1 VRKVRNVRKVLVTIH
16 IALLIAGIGLATAPA
31 IFGQAEKPAPVS
43 VLTVKGVINPVSS
56 EYLVEGI
63 ADAHEKG
70 YQAVIIEI
78 DTPGGLDDSMR
89 DIIKAMINTD
99 IPIIVYVHPSGAR
112 AASAGAFI
120 TIAADIAVMTP
131 GTNIGAASPVSIGEK
146 MDDTMK
152 AKVTNDSAAYIT
164 GLATNNNRN
173 AELARRMV
181 TEAIS
186 IPAEEALTENII
198 NFIAKDR
205 AQLIEMLDGKTIA
218 THKGDVTLNLKGA
231 DIVES
236 PMGFRFEFLYILSNP
251 NIAYIL
257 MMLGI
262 MGLYFE
268 LSNPGTILPG
278 VLGGIC
284 LVLAFY
290 SFQTLPVNYAGVLL
304 ILFAVLLF
312 ILEIKAPTHG
322 FLAIGGVIALFFGS
336 ILLFDTNVEFLKV
349 SIKVILPTVIG
360 VALFFVFVVT
370 LAVRAYRKKPTTG
383 EEGIRGEIGVAK
395 SRIDDQGGRV
405 FVHGEWWDATSDE
418 PIDEG
423 AKVEVIESKNLS
435 IKVRKL

>member
-1 VRKVRNVRKVLVTIH
+1 MGVILTVV
-16 IALLIAGIGLATAPA
+16 PA
-31 IFGQAEKPAPVS
+31 IFAQPEKPAPVS
-43 VLTVKGVINPVSS
+43 VLTVKGVINPVSA
-56 EYLVEGI
+56 EYLIEGI
-63 ADAHEKG
+63 TEARDKG
-70 YQAVIIEI
+70 YQAVIIEM

-89 DIIKAMINTD
+89 DIIQTMINTN
-99 IPIIVYVHPSGAR
+99 IPVIVYVHPSGAR

-120 TIAADIAVMTP
+120 TIAADFAVMTP
-131 GTNIGAASPVSIGEK
+131 GTNIGAASPVSLGET
-146 MDDTMK
+146 MDETMK
-152 AKVTNDSAAYIT
+152 AKVTNDAAAYIA
-164 GLATNNNRN
+164 GLATKNKKNV
-173 AELARRMV
+173 EIARRMV

-186 IPAEEALTENII
+186 IPSEEALSENII
-198 NFIAKDR
+198 DFIAKDR
-205 AQLIEMLDGKTIA
+205 TELISKLNGMTFA
-218 THKGDVTLNLKGA
+218 TTKGDFTLQLEGA
-231 DIVES
+231 DIIED

-312 ILEIKAPTHG
+312 ILEIKAATHG

-336 ILLFDTNVEFLKV
+336 ILLFDTKVEFLRV
-349 SIKVILPTVIG
+349 SMKVILPTVIG
-360 VALFFVFVVT
+360 VALFFVLVVT
-370 LAVRAYRKKPTTG
+370 LAIRAYRKKPTTG
-383 EEGIRGEIGVAK
+383 TEGILGEIGVAK

-405 FVHGEWWDATSDE
+405 FVHGEWWDAVSDE
-418 PIDEG
+418 PVPEG

-435 IKVRKL
+435 IKVKKI

>member
-1 VRKVRNVRKVLVTIH
+1 MGVILTVV
-16 IALLIAGIGLATAPA
+16 PA
-31 IFGQAEKPAPVS
+31 IFAQPEKPAPVS
-43 VLTVKGVINPVSS
+43 VLTVKGVINPVSA
-56 EYLVEGI
+56 EYLIEGI
-63 ADAHEKG
+63 TEARDKG
-70 YQAVIIEI
+70 YQAVIIEM

-89 DIIKAMINTD
+89 DIIQTMINTK
-99 IPIIVYVHPSGAR
+99 IPVIVYVHPSGAR

-120 TIAADIAVMTP
+120 TIAADFAVMTP
-131 GTNIGAASPVSIGEK
+131 GTNIGAASPVSLGET
-146 MDDTMK
+146 MDETMK
-152 AKVTNDSAAYIT
+152 SKVTNDAAAYIA
-164 GLATNNNRN
+164 GLATKNKKNV
-173 AELARRMV
+173 EIARRMV

-186 IPAEEALTENII
+186 IPSEEALSENII
-198 NFIAKDR
+198 DFIAKDR
-205 AQLIEMLDGKTIA
+205 TELISKLNGMTFA
-218 THKGDVTLNLKGA
+218 TTKGDFTLQLEGA
-231 DIVES
+231 DIIED

-268 LSNPGTILPG
+268 LSNPGAILPG

-312 ILEIKAPTHG
+312 ILEIKAATHG

-336 ILLFDTNVEFLKV
+336 ILLFDTKVEFLRV
-349 SIKVILPTVIG
+349 SMKVILPTVIG
-360 VALFFVFVVT
+360 VALFFVLVVT

-383 EEGIRGEIGVAK
+383 TEGILGEIGVAK
-395 SRIDDQGGRV
+395 SRIDEQGGRV
-405 FVHGEWWDATSDE
+405 FVHGEWWDAVSDE
-418 PIDEG
+418 PVPEG

-435 IKVRKL
+435 IKVKKI

>member
-1 VRKVRNVRKVLVTIH
+1 MRVRKVLVSIH
-16 IALLIAGIGLATAPA
+16 IALFMMGLILMIVPA
-31 IFGQAEKPAPVS
+31 VFGQLEKPAPVS
-43 VLTVKGVINPVSS
+43 VLTVKGVINPVSA
-56 EYLVEGI
+56 EYLIEGI
-63 ADAHEKG
+63 TEAHDMG
-70 YQAVIIEI
+70 YQAVIIEL

-89 DIIKAMINTD
+89 DIIQTMINTK
-99 IPIIVYVHPSGAR
+99 IPVIVYVHPAGAR
-112 AASAGAFI
+112 AASAGAFM

-131 GTNIGAASPVSIGEK
+131 GTNIGAASPVSLGET

-152 AKVTNDSAAYIT
+152 AKVTNDAAAYIS

-173 AELARRMV
+173 VEIARRMV

-186 IPAEEALTENII
+186 IPSDEALSENIVD
-198 NFIAKDR
+198 FVVKDR
-205 AQLIEMLDGKTIA
+205 ADLINALDGATIA
-218 THKGDVTLNLKGA
+218 THKGDVTLHLKEA
-231 DIVES
+231 DIVEN

-268 LSNPGTILPG
+268 LSNPGAILPG

-312 ILEIKAPTHG
+312 ILEVKAPTHG
-322 FLAIGGVIALFFGS
+322 FLAIGGVISLFFGS
-336 ILLFDTNVEFLKV
+336 ILLFNTKVEFLRV
-349 SIKVILPTVIG
+349 SMKVILPTIIG
-360 VALFFVFVVT
+360 VALFFVFVIT
-370 LAVRAYRKKPTTG
+370 MAVRAYRKKPTTG
-383 EEGIRGEIGVAK
+383 TEGIRGEIGVAK

-418 PIDEG
+418 AIPKG
-423 AKVEVIESKNLS
+423 ARVEVIESKNLS
-435 IKVRKL
+435 IKVKQI

>member
-1 VRKVRNVRKVLVTIH
+1 MRKVLVSIH
-16 IALLIAGIGLATAPA
+16 IALFMMGLILVIVPA
-31 IFGQAEKPAPVS
+31 VFGQLEKPAPVS
-43 VLTVKGVINPVSS
+43 VLTVKGVINPVSA
-56 EYLVEGI
+56 EYLIDGI
-63 ADAHEKG
+63 TEAHDRG
-70 YQAVIIEI
+70 YQAVIIEL

-89 DIIKAMINTD
+89 DIIQTMINTK
-99 IPIIVYVHPSGAR
+99 IPVIVYVHPSGAR
-112 AASAGAFI
+112 AASAGAFM

-131 GTNIGAASPVSIGEK
+131 GTNIGAASPVSLGET

-152 AKVTNDSAAYIT
+152 AKVTNDAAAYIS

-173 AELARRMV
+173 VEIARRMV

-186 IPAEEALTENII
+186 IPSDEALSENIVD
-198 NFIAKDR
+198 FVVKDR
-205 AQLIEMLDGKTIA
+205 ADLVNALDGNTIT
-218 THKGDVTLNLKGA
+218 THKGDVTLNLKEA
-231 DIVES
+231 DIVEN

-268 LSNPGTILPG
+268 LSNPGAILPG

-312 ILEIKAPTHG
+312 ILEVKAPTHG

-336 ILLFDTNVEFLKV
+336 ILLFNTKVEFLRV
-349 SIKVILPTVIG
+349 SMKVILPTVIG

-370 LAVRAYRKKPTTG
+370 MAVRAYRKKPTTG
-383 EEGIRGEIGVAK
+383 TEGIRGEIGVAK

-418 PIDEG
+418 AIPKG

-435 IKVRKL
+435 IKVKQI

>member
-1 VRKVRNVRKVLVTIH
+1 MRKVLVSIH
-16 IALLIAGIGLATAPA
+16 ITIFIMGVILTVVPA
-31 IFGQAEKPAPVS
+31 IFGQPVKPAPVS
-43 VLTVKGVINPVSS
+43 VLTVKGVINPVSA
-56 EYLVEGI
+56 EYLIEGI
-63 ADAHEKG
+63 TEAHNKG

-89 DIIKAMINTD
+89 DIIQAMINTK
-99 IPIIVYVHPSGAR
+99 IPVIVYVHPSGAR

-120 TIAADIAVMTP
+120 TIAADVAVMTP
-131 GTNIGAASPVSIGEK
+131 GTNIGAASPVSLGET
-146 MDDTMK
+146 MDETMK
-152 AKVTNDSAAYIT
+152 AKVTNDAAAYIT
-164 GLATNNNRN
+164 GLATTNKRN
-173 AELARRMV
+173 AEIARRMV

-186 IPAEEALTENII
+186 IPSEEALSGNIV
-198 NFIAKDR
+198 NFIAKDL
-205 AQLIEMLDGKTIA
+205 AELINKLDGTTI
-218 THKGDVTLNLKGA
+218 TTNKGDFTLQLKEA
-231 DIVES
+231 DIVEN

-312 ILEIKAPTHG
+312 ILEIKAATHG

-336 ILLFDTNVEFLKV
+336 ILLFDTQVEFLRV
-349 SIKVILPTVIG
+349 SMKVILPTVIG
-360 VALFFVFVVT
+360 VALFFVLGIT

-383 EEGIRGEIGVAK
+383 TEGILGEIGVAK
-395 SRIDDQGGRV
+395 SRIDGQGGRV
-405 FVHGEWWDATSDE
+405 FVHGEWWNATSDD
-418 PIDEG
+418 PIPEG
-423 AKVEVIESKNLS
+423 DKVEVIESKNLS
-435 IKVRKL
+435 IKVRKI

>member
-1 VRKVRNVRKVLVTIH
+1 LVFIH
-16 IALLIAGIGLATAPA
+16 IGILAAGIMLTAVPL

-43 VLTVKGVINPVSS
+43 VLTVKGVINPVSA
-56 EYLVEGI
+56 EYLIEGI
-63 ADAHEKG
+63 TDAGNNG
-70 YQAVIIEI
+70 YQAVIIEL

-89 DIIKAMINTD
+89 DIIQTMIGAK
-99 IPIIVYVHPSGAR
+99 IPVIVYVHPSGGR

-120 TIAADIAVMTP
+120 TIAADVAVMTP
-131 GTNIGAASPVSIGEK
+131 GTNIGAASPVSIGET
-146 MDDTMK
+146 MDETMK
-152 AKVTNDSAAYIT
+152 AKVTNDAAAYIT
-164 GLATNNNRN
+164 GLANNNKRN
-173 AELARRMV
+173 AEIARKMV

-186 IPAEEALTENII
+186 IPSEEALSENII
-198 NFIAKDR
+198 DLIASDR
-205 AQLIEMLDGKTIA
+205 TELIDRLDGTTITA
-218 THKGDVTLNLKGA
+218 AKGDFTLQLKGA

-278 VLGGIC
+278 VIGGIC

-304 ILFAVLLF
+304 ILFAALLF

-336 ILLFDTNVEFLKV
+336 ILLFKTKVEFLRV
-349 SIKVILPTVIG
+349 SMKVILPTVIG
-360 VALFFVFVVT
+360 VTLFFVLVIL
-370 LAVRAYRKKPTTG
+370 LAVRAYKRKPTTG
-383 EEGIRGEIGVAK
+383 TEGILGEIGVAK
-395 SRIDDQGGRV
+395 SRIDEEGGRV
-405 FVHGEWWDATSDE
+405 FVHGEWWDATSDD
-418 PIDEG
+418 PIPEG

-435 IKVRKL
+435 IRVRKI